1 VTSNFRIVA
10 YTEAV
15 SFLFLLL
22 ASFVKRVIEGPD
34 LVPVVGMIHGVIF
47 LVYLVLVLKVREGQ
61 GWGLGRTLW
70 VIVAA
75 AIPTGGFFV
84 GRDLKTPDA
93 VTS

>member
-1 VTSNFRIVA
+1 MTSKFRTVA
-10 YTEAV
+10 YIEAV
-15 SFLFLLL
+15 SFLCLLL

-61 GWGLGRTLW
+61 GWSLGRTLW

-84 GRDLKTPDA
+84 GRDLKTPA
-93 VTS
+93 GVEG